1 MKFPG
6 AQCLGSRARQ
16 HAAPFVFRHSVYDR
30 DLGEPLLEFTPGIAI
45 MSDMHLIS
53 LPRLN
58 TAIRLVVRGFG
69 STEDEVNAVADNL
82 VTANLTGHDSH
93 GIGMLPRYAEAY
105 LQGGLKPNA
114 HVSTVM
120 DGGAMLRLD
129 GNAGF
134 GQVIGHE
141 AMALGIA
148 RARANGSCIVALGNS
163 HHLGRI
169 GAWAEQAAAAGL
181 VSMHFVNVISRA
193 IVAPHGGSD
202 ARFGTNPFCAGVPL
216 PGRDPV
222 ILDFA
227 TSMIAQGKTRVA
239 YNKGEPVAADC
250 LIDDQG
256 RPTREPRYSVVPPF
270 GALLTFGAHKGYGL
284 ALMCE
289 LLGGAL
295 AAGMTQRGDETSDG
309 SQRRVLNGMFSVLVD
324 PAALAEPAVFER
336 EALAFIEWVQASPPR
351 EGFDPVSIAG
361 EPERAS
367 CARRT
372 AEGVPVDATTW
383 QEILAAAA
391 KLGVDAAHVQAA
403 AGLA

>member
-1 MKFPG
+1 
-6 AQCLGSRARQ
+6 
-16 HAAPFVFRHSVYDR
+16 
-30 DLGEPLLEFTPGIAI
+30 
-45 MSDMHLIS
+45 MSDTHLVQ

-58 TAIRLVVRGFG
+58 AAIRLVVRGFG
-69 STEDEVNAVADNL
+69 SSEDEVNAVAGNL
-82 VTANLTGHDSH
+82 IDANLTGHDSH
-93 GIGMLPRYAEAY
+93 GIGMLPRYAEAF
-105 LQGGLKPNA
+105 LQGGLEPNA

-134 GQVIGHE
+134 GQVIGRE
-141 AMALGIA
+141 AMALGIE
-148 RARANGSCIVALGNS
+148 RAKSAGSCIVALGNS

-181 VSMHFVNVISRA
+181 VSLHFVNVIARA
-193 IVAPHGGSD
+193 IVAPHGGAD

-239 YNKGEPVAADC
+239 FNKGELVAPDC

-256 RPTREPRYSVVPPF
+256 RPTREPRYAVVPPI

-295 AAGMTQRGDETSDG
+295 AAGMTQRDDDG

-324 PAALAEPAVFER
+324 PAALGEPAVFER
-336 EALAFIEWVQASPPR
+336 EALGFIEWVKASPPR
-351 EGFDPVSIAG
+351 EGFDPVCIAG

-367 CARRT
+367 RARRT
-372 AEGVPVDATTW
+372 TEGVPVDATTW
-383 QEILAAAA
+383 QEILQATAS
-391 KLGVDAAHVQAA
+391 LGVDAVQVHAA
-403 AGLA
+403 AGLG